1 MSSRWQTPGL
11 RATGEYQSA
20 GYTFI
25 VPNDT
30 AARAVTLKFVSRAI
44 TVIANEDGAVVTFTD
59 EAGDPAGSA
68 PISRTIT
75 LPKGSH
81 RLEVMCK
88 GFSINNKSISVV
100 VECTAIPVSSLETGV
115 VSPDFTM
122 LGTIV

>member
-1 MSSRWQTPGL
+1 MSQRWQTPGL

-25 VPNDT
+25 VPT
-30 AARAVTLKFVSRAI
+30 AASARTVTLKFVSRAI
-44 TVIANEDGAVVTFTD
+44 TVIAFADGATITFTD

-68 PISRTIT
+68 PISRVVKLT
-75 LPKGSH
+75 KGSH
-81 RLEVMCK
+81 RFEVMCK
-88 GFSINNKSISVV
+88 GFAINATDMSVV

-122 LGTIV
+122 LGTIA